1 MSKLMQIL
9 CIMTMI
15 PVIACA
21 QVITDSS
28 FTNLDPG
35 EFYINLNLHDNKVVL
50 DISTLKEYRRERI
63 PGAIL
68 TENKEMLISVCD
80 TLDID
85 QPLFVYCSDNYR
97 SPSACRLLKEK
108 GFRNVFNLV
117 GGLSEWKKS
126 GYSTDRKRIR
136 SSKF

>member
-1 MSKLMQIL
+1 MLKLLQIL

-15 PVIACA
+15 PVFASS

-28 FTNLDPG
+28 FTDLDPG
-35 EFYINLNLHDNKVVL
+35 EFYVNMKLHDNKVVL

-63 PGAIL
+63 PGAVL
-68 TENKEMLISVCD
+68 AENRETLMSVCD

-97 SPSACRLLKEK
+97 SPAVCRLLKEK

-117 GGLSEWKKS
+117 GGLSDWKKS
-126 GYSTDRKRIR
+126 GNGQ
-136 SSKF
+136 